1 MAFIYAVTADLFF
14 AERFERALQQL
25 GHQARVVDL
34 SAGPAP
40 GPLPEGTQL
49 ALIDL
54 EAGPVALELVRAAR
68 AAGVKVLAFGPH
80 VETELRHAAR
90 EAGADRVVTKSKLTA
105 SFGELIAGMLE
116 G

>member
-1 MAFIYAVTADLFF
+1 MAFVYAVTADLFF
-14 AERFERALQQL
+14 GERFEHAL
-25 GHQARVVDL
+25 GHLGHRAQVVDL

-40 GPLPEGTQL
+40 QALPAGVDL

-54 EAGPVALELVRAAR
+54 EAGPAALDLVRVAR

-80 VETELRHAAR
+80 VDTALRHAAQ

-105 SFGELIAGMLE
+105 SFAELIASML
-116 G
+116 